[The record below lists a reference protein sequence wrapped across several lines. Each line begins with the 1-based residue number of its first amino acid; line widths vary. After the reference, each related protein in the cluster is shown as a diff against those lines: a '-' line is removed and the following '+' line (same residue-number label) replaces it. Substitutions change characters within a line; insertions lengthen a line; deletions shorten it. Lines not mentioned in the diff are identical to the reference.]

1 MLSHGRIG
9 LRGDHSDKFAVQQ
22 AVAATTLIG
31 SSASAQIAPLPFS
44 VSVTTAK
51 LRLARMPEAVTYGGA
66 QAGGV
71 AQTASYGWRS
81 DSLPTCA
88 KTSSVTSYAAGVI
101 STWGVQQPSF

>member
-1 MLSHGRIG
+1 MAELDSAAIIRTNLLCSKL
-9 LRGDHSDKFAVQQ
+9 LRADPVMI
-22 AVAATTLIG
+22 AT
-31 SSASAQIAPLPFS
+31 LPFS